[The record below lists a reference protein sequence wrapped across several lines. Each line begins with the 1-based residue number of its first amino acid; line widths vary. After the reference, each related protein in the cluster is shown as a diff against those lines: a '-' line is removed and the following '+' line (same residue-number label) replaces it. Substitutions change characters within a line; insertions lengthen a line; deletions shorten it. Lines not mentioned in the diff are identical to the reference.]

1 MIYPDGK
8 DPNDSHMK
16 GIKPHVASQ
25 SGSAG
30 CDVWYRE
37 AGLTARFVIKFSGHT
52 MLTKS
57 QRRRKTRAVGDLG
70 RDCARNYERKQKSS
84 LRRQER
90 RLWLTVAISATKAG
104 YPIVSREASK
114 GGL

>member
-1 MIYPDGK
+1 MMIYPDGK

-52 MLTKS
+52 ILTDAKD
-57 QRRRKTRAVGDLG
+57 G
-70 RDCARNYERKQKSS
+70 ERPEQSETLDETAHVITS
-84 LRRQER
+84 
-90 RLWLTVAISATKAG
+90 
-104 YPIVSREASK
+104 ASK
-114 GGL
+114 NLASGVRSADCG